1 VGKPADAN
9 ALADLEALSLF
20 AKGNDCADSFMARYE
35 GKCGHAPFV
44 IEHGEVGMTYSAVA
58 DLNLYFLGSEFTQIE
73 AERLKRGMRLGSSV
87 SMEGG
92 GHLVALLNREL
103 TIKEAVRLKNKVLG
117 VLVMRSVIR
126 VASAVKCHATRSV
139 QPASEK
145 ENLGAVAGAK
155 FHERIFEFN
164 RPADLIRSRI

>member
-1 VGKPADAN
+1 
-9 ALADLEALSLF
+9 
-20 AKGNDCADSFMARYE
+20 MAGYE

-58 DLNLYFLGSEFTQIE
+58 DLNLYFLGSEFTGIE

-117 VLVMRSVIR
+117 VLGMRSVIR
-126 VASAVKCHATRSV
+126 VASSDKGQSTR
-139 QPASEK
+139 
-145 ENLGAVAGAK
+145 
-155 FHERIFEFN
+155 
-164 RPADLIRSRI
+164 